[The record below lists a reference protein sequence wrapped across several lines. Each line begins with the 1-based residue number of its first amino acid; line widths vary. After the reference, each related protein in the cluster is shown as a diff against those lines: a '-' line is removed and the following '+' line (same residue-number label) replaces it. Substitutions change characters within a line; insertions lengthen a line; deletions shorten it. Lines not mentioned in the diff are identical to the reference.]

1 MTSQY
6 EILFW
11 SHATTKPCI
20 APGRKGLLNKV
31 LYREVPPR
39 GPAPY
44 PLKYCKIPKIS
55 PGAYIF
61 QRPFLRGL
69 FLEGPIFG
77 RAYVPREICVIKSV
91 GLACSWKE
99 IYHFCF
105 VLLCTWGQILST
117 SPLGGLYLEGCH
129 LTEGF
134 LRYNFGGAYFQNF
147 TVPFWQ
153 KRYPFRLPYFDK
165 IWYPFHIPSLEL
177 CIPFYYIDTD
187 EIPGFFLLLKYHVF
201 ITGSEDTI
209 FIFHVWGHWC
219 RHGY

>member
-1 MTSQY
+1 MRYYFEAMQQQH
-6 EILFW
+6 
-11 SHATTKPCI
+11 HALPS
-20 APGRKGLLNKV
+20 GEGVLNKV
-31 LYREVPPR
+31 LYREAPPW
-39 GPAPY
+39 GPTPN

-77 RAYVPREICVIKSV
+77 RAYVPREICIIKSV

-117 SPLGGLYLEGCH
+117 SPLGGLYSEGRFNGGFFTLRFWGDLEGLMH
-129 LTEGF
+129 
-134 LRYNFGGAYFQNF
+134 RGAYFRNF

-153 KRYPFRLPYFDK
+153 KRYPAL
-165 IWYPFHIPSLEL
+165 SS
-177 CIPFYYIDTD
+177 T
-187 EIPGFFLLLKYHVF
+187 FFWQNMVPLSH
-201 ITGSEDTI
+201 T
-209 FIFHVWGHWC
+209 
-219 RHGY
+219 